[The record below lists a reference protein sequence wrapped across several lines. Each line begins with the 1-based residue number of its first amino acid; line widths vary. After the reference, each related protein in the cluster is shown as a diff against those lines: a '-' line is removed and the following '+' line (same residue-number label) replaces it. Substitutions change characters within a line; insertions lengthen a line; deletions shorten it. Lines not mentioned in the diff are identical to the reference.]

1 MTTSRAST
9 GVVSEIRGIPVI
21 AMLTFDEFLICLVK
35 RLQIAST
42 FLLRDFRSFV
52 ESGVKWND
60 IEAFPTDKLGF
71 CFDIGLIRIFRDDI
85 LHEVL
90 TPNFLSFFCL
100 SSSCSSSIVR
110 TGQRLIFKLA
120 FNLFK

>member
-1 MTTSRAST
+1 MPALVSSAKSEASFIT
-9 GVVSEIRGIPVI
+9 
-21 AMLTFDEFLICLVK
+21 MLTFDEFLICSVK

-42 FLLRDFRSFV
+42 FLLRNFRSFV
-52 ESGVKWND
+52 ESGVKGND
-60 IEAFPTDKLGF
+60 IEAFPLDKLGYF
-71 CFDIGLIRIFRDDI
+71 FDIGLIRRLRDVT

-110 TGQRLIFKLA
+110 TGQRLSFKLT

>member
-1 MTTSRAST
+1 MTTSHAST
-9 GVVSEIRGIPVI
+9 GVVSEIRGIHVI
-21 AMLTFDEFLICLVK
+21 AMLTFDEFLICSVK

-42 FLLRDFRSFV
+42 FLLRNFGSFV
-52 ESGVKWND
+52 ESGVKGND
-60 IEAFPTDKLGF
+60 IEAFPLDKLGYF
-71 CFDIGLIRIFRDDI
+71 FDIGLIRRLRDVT

-110 TGQRLIFKLA
+110 TGQRLIFKLI
-120 FNLFK
+120 FNLLK